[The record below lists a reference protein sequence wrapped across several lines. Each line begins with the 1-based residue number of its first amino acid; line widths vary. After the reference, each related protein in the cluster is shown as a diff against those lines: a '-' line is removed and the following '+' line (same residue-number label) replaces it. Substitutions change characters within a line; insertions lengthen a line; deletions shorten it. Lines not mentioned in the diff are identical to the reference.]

1 MHILLIHQAFAAIT
15 EPGGT
20 RHHEFARQLVRR
32 GHRVTIIASQVS
44 YLTGQT
50 VADGGWLAREVD
62 DAGVEILRCRSYS
75 GWHRSFLHRML
86 SFLSFMAVSFWA
98 GLRVTDVDLVW
109 GTTPP
114 IFQAVTARWIAGLKR
129 KPFLLEVRDLWPSFA
144 VAVGVLTNPFL
155 IRLSE
160 WLEQRLYRRADQI
173 VVNSPG
179 FIEHV
184 RSWGAQQVEVV
195 PNGVDLAMFE
205 RKAKDQTLR
214 RELGLPGGFL
224 VIYAGAHGMSNDL
237 ETALKAAELLQNE
250 EDIHF
255 VFLGDGKEKANLMA
269 LAERMKLANLHFLPS
284 IPKDQ
289 IAATLIQ
296 ADAGLAILLAV
307 DAYKTTYPNK
317 VFDYMAAGLPVVLAI
332 DGVIRRV
339 VEDADA
345 GLFAQPGDPEA
356 IAEAVMRL
364 AADPV
369 FADKLGQAGRRRVE
383 GDFNRQHLAAK
394 MALIMEETAENRN
407 GRSADGAAAEIESGG
422 VDDG

>member
-1 MHILLIHQAFAAIT
+1 
-15 EPGGT
+15 
-20 RHHEFARQLVRR
+20 
-32 GHRVTIIASQVS
+32 
-44 YLTGQT
+44 
-50 VADGGWLAREVD
+50 
-62 DAGVEILRCRSYS
+62 RCRNYS

-86 SFLSFMAVSFWA
+86 SFLSFMAVSFWT
-98 GLRVTDVDLVW
+98 GLRVANVDLVW

-144 VAVGVLTNPFL
+144 VAVGVLTNPLL
-155 IRLSE
+155 IGLSE
-160 WLEQRLYRRADQI
+160 WLERGLYRRADRV

-184 RSWGAQQVEVV
+184 RSRGAQQVEVV

-205 RKAKDQTLR
+205 RIKKDQSLR
-214 RELGLPGGFL
+214 RELGLSEGFL

-237 ETALKAAELLQNE
+237 RTVLKAAELLQSE

-255 VFLGDGKEKANLMA
+255 VFLGDGKEKTNLMA
-269 LAERMKLANLHFLPS
+269 LAESMKLRNLHFLPS

-289 IAATLIQ
+289 IASTLVQ

-307 DAYKTTYPNK
+307 DAYRTTYPNK

-332 DGVIRRV
+332 DGVIRQV
-339 VEDADA
+339 VEGAGA

-356 IAEAVMRL
+356 IAETVKRL
-364 AADPV
+364 ATDP
-369 FADKLGQAGRRRVE
+369 ALAEQLGKAGRRCVE
-383 GDFNRQHLAAK
+383 GDFDREHLASK
-394 MALIMEETAENRN
+394 MALIMETIAVNGKGRASDDTAVE
-407 GRSADGAAAEIESGG
+407 STSGG
-422 VDDG
+422 IDDG

>member
-1 MHILLIHQAFAAIT
+1 MHILLIHQVFAAIN

-20 RHHEFARQLVRR
+20 RHHEFARQLTRR

-44 YLTGQT
+44 YLTGRT
-50 VADGGWLAREVD
+50 VGDGGWLTREVD
-62 DAGVEILRCRSYS
+62 DAGVEILRCRNYS

-86 SFLSFMAVSFWA
+86 SFLSFMAVSFWT
-98 GLRVTDVDLVW
+98 GLRVANVDLVW

-144 VAVGVLTNPFL
+144 VAVGVLTNPLL
-155 IRLSE
+155 IGLSE
-160 WLEQRLYRRADQI
+160 WLERGLYRRADRV

-184 RSWGAQQVEVV
+184 RSRGAQQVEVV

-205 RKAKDQTLR
+205 RIKKDQSLR
-214 RELGLPGGFL
+214 RELGLSEGFL

-237 ETALKAAELLQNE
+237 RTVLKAAELLQSE

-255 VFLGDGKEKANLMA
+255 VFLGDGKEKTNLMA
-269 LAERMKLANLHFLPS
+269 LAESMKLRNLHFLPS

-289 IAATLIQ
+289 IASTLVQ

-307 DAYKTTYPNK
+307 DAYRTTYPNK

-332 DGVIRRV
+332 DGVIRQV
-339 VEDADA
+339 VEGAGA

-356 IAEAVMRL
+356 IAETVKRL
-364 AADPV
+364 ATDP
-369 FADKLGQAGRRRVE
+369 ALAEQLGKAGRRCVE
-383 GDFNRQHLAAK
+383 GDFDREHLASK
-394 MALIMEETAENRN
+394 MALIMETIAVNGKGRASDDTAVE
-407 GRSADGAAAEIESGG
+407 STSGG
-422 VDDG
+422 IDDG

>member
-1 MHILLIHQAFAAIT
+1 MHILLIHQAFAAIN

-20 RHHEFARQLVRR
+20 RHHEFSRQLARR
-32 GHRVTIIASQVS
+32 GHRVTIITSQVS
-44 YLTGQT
+44 YLTGRA
-50 VADGGWLAREVD
+50 VGERGWLTRKVD
-62 DAGVEILRCRSYS
+62 DAGVVILRCRSYS

-86 SFLSFMAVSFWA
+86 SFLSFMAVSFWT
-98 GLRVTDVDLVW
+98 GLRVADVDLVW

-144 VAVGVLTNPFL
+144 VAVGVLTNPLL

-160 WLEQRLYRRADQI
+160 WMERGLYRRADRV

-184 RSWGAQQVEVV
+184 RSRGAQQVEVV

-205 RKAKDQTLR
+205 RKKKDQSLR
-214 RELGLPGGFL
+214 RELGLAKSFL

-237 ETALKAAELLQNE
+237 ETVLKAADLLQSE
-250 EDIHF
+250 GDIHF
-255 VFLGDGKEKANLMA
+255 VFLGDGKEKTNLMA
-269 LAERMKLANLHFLPS
+269 LAESMKLCNLHFLPS

-289 IAATLIQ
+289 IASTLVQ

-332 DGVIRRV
+332 DGVIRQV
-339 VEDADA
+339 VEDAGA
-345 GLFAQPGDPEA
+345 GLFARPGNPEA
-356 IAEAVMRL
+356 IAEAVKRL

-369 FADKLGQAGRRRVE
+369 AADQMGQAGRRCVE
-383 GDFNRQHLAAK
+383 GDFDREHLAAK
-394 MALIMEETAENRN
+394 MEIIMETIAAN
-407 GRSADGAAAEIESGG
+407 GKGSSSEGAAAESKPGG

>member
-1 MHILLIHQAFAAIT
+1 VHILLIHQAFAAIS

-44 YLTGQT
+44 YLTGQV

-62 DAGVEILRCRSYS
+62 DVGVEILRCRSYS

-86 SFLSFMAVSFWA
+86 SFLSFMAVSFWT
-98 GLRVTDVDLVW
+98 GLRVADVDLVW

-160 WLEQRLYRRADQI
+160 WLEERLYRGADQI

-184 RSWGAQQVEVV
+184 RSRGAQKVEVV

-205 RKAKDQTLR
+205 RKTKDQTMR

-237 ETALKAAELLQNE
+237 ETALKAAKLLRNE

-255 VFLGDGKEKANLMA
+255 VFLGDGKEKTNLMA
-269 LAERMKLANLHFLPS
+269 LAESMKLGNLHFLPS
-284 IPKDQ
+284 VPKNQIP
-289 IAATLIQ
+289 ATLIQ
-296 ADAGLAILLAV
+296 ADAGLAILLAL

-317 VFDYMAAGLPVVLAI
+317 VFDYMAAGLPMVLAI
-332 DGVIRRV
+332 DGVIRRI
-339 VEDADA
+339 VEEAEA

-356 IAEAVMRL
+356 IAEAVRQL

-369 FADKLGQAGRRRVE
+369 FADKLGQAGKRCVE
-383 GDFNRQHLAAK
+383 GDFDRQHLAAK
-394 MALIMEETAENRN
+394 MARIMETTAVNGN

>member
-1 MHILLIHQAFAAIT
+1 MHVLLIHQAFAAIN

-20 RHHEFARQLVRR
+20 RHHEFARQLARR
-32 GHRVTIIASQVS
+32 GHRVTVIASQVS
-44 YLTGQT
+44 YLTGRA
-50 VADGGWLAREVD
+50 VGDGGWLMREVD
-62 DAGVEILRCRSYS
+62 DAGVEILRCWSYP
-75 GWHRSFLHRML
+75 GWHRSFLHRMM
-86 SFLSFMAVSFWA
+86 SFLSFMAVSFWT
-98 GLRVTDVDLVW
+98 GLRVADVDLVW

-144 VAVGVLTNPFL
+144 IAVGVLTNPLL

-160 WLEQRLYRRADQI
+160 WLERGLYRGADRV

-184 RSWGAQQVEVV
+184 RSRGARQVELV

-205 RKAKDQTLR
+205 RIKKDQSLR
-214 RELGLPGGFL
+214 RELGLSECFL

-237 ETALKAAELLQNE
+237 ETVLKAADLLQSE

-255 VFLGDGKEKANLMA
+255 VFLGDGKEKTNLMA
-269 LAERMKLANLHFLPS
+269 LAERMKLRNLHFLPS

-289 IAATLIQ
+289 IASTLVQ

-332 DGVIRRV
+332 DGVIRQV
-339 VEDADA
+339 IEDAGA
-345 GLFAQPGDPEA
+345 GLFAQPGDPKA
-356 IAEAVMRL
+356 IAESVKRL

-369 FADKLGQAGRRRVE
+369 LAEQLGQAGRRGVE
-383 GDFNRQHLAAK
+383 RDFDRERLAAK
-394 MALIMEETAENRN
+394 MALIMEKIAENRK
-407 GRSADGAAAEIESGG
+407 GRPLEDTAEESKSGG
-422 VDDG
+422 MDDG

>member
-1 MHILLIHQAFAAIT
+1 LIHQAFAAIN

-50 VADGGWLAREVD
+50 VADGGWLAHEVD
-62 DAGVEILRCRSYS
+62 EVGVEILRCRSYS

-86 SFLSFMAVSFWA
+86 SFLSFMVVSFWA
-98 GLRVTDVDLVW
+98 GLRVTEVDLVW

-144 VAVGVLTNPFL
+144 VAVGVLTNPLL

-160 WLEQRLYRRADQI
+160 WLERGLYRRADRV

-179 FIEHV
+179 FIENV
-184 RSWGAQQVEVV
+184 ISRGAQQVGVI
-195 PNGVDLAMFE
+195 PNGVDLTMFD
-205 RKAKDQTLR
+205 RKVKDQTLR

-250 EDIHF
+250 EDIQF
-255 VFLGDGKEKANLMA
+255 VFLGDGKEKANLMS
-269 LAERMKLANLHFLPS
+269 LAESMKLGNLHFLPS

-289 IAATLIQ
+289 IAAMLVQ

-332 DGVIRRV
+332 DGVIRQV
-339 VEDADA
+339 VEDAEA

-369 FADKLGQAGRRRVE
+369 FADKLGQAGRRCVE
-383 GDFNRQHLAAK
+383 GDFDRQHLAAK

-407 GRSADGAAAEIESGG
+407 GRSPDDVAAEIESGG
-422 VDDG
+422 VDDD

>member
-1 MHILLIHQAFAAIT
+1 LIHQAFAAIN

-50 VADGGWLAREVD
+50 VADGGWLAHEVD
-62 DAGVEILRCRSYS
+62 EVGVEILRCRSYS

-86 SFLSFMAVSFWA
+86 SFLSFMVVSFWA
-98 GLRVTDVDLVW
+98 GLRVTEVDLVW

-144 VAVGVLTNPFL
+144 VAVGVLTNPLL

-160 WLEQRLYRRADQI
+160 WLERGLYRRADRV

-184 RSWGAQQVEVV
+184 RSRGAQQVGVI
-195 PNGVDLAMFE
+195 PNGVDLTMFD
-205 RKAKDQTLR
+205 RKVKDQTLR

-250 EDIHF
+250 EDIQF
-255 VFLGDGKEKANLMA
+255 VFLGDGKEKANLMS
-269 LAERMKLANLHFLPS
+269 LAESMKLGNLHFLPS

-289 IAATLIQ
+289 IAAMLVQ

-332 DGVIRRV
+332 DGVIRQV
-339 VEDADA
+339 VEDAEA

-369 FADKLGQAGRRRVE
+369 FADKLGQAGRRCVE
-383 GDFNRQHLAAK
+383 GDFDRQHLAAK

-407 GRSADGAAAEIESGG
+407 GRSPDDVAAEIESGG
-422 VDDG
+422 VDDD

>member
-1 MHILLIHQAFAAIT
+1 
-15 EPGGT
+15 
-20 RHHEFARQLVRR
+20 
-32 GHRVTIIASQVS
+32 
-44 YLTGQT
+44 
-50 VADGGWLAREVD
+50 
-62 DAGVEILRCRSYS
+62 
-75 GWHRSFLHRML
+75 
-86 SFLSFMAVSFWA
+86 SFMTVSFWT
-98 GLRVTDVDLVW
+98 GLRVANVDLVW

-144 VAVGVLTNPFL
+144 VAVGVLTNPLL

-160 WLEQRLYRRADQI
+160 WLERGLYRRADRV

-184 RSWGAQQVEVV
+184 RSRGARQVEVI

-205 RKAKDQTLR
+205 RIKKDQSLR
-214 RELGLPGGFL
+214 RELGLPEGFL

-237 ETALKAAELLQNE
+237 ETVLKAAELLQSE

-255 VFLGDGKEKANLMA
+255 VFIGDGKEKTNLMA
-269 LAERMKLANLHFLPS
+269 LAESMKLRNLHFLPS

-289 IAATLIQ
+289 IASTLVQ

-307 DAYKTTYPNK
+307 DAYRTTYPNK

-332 DGVIRRV
+332 DGVVRQV
-339 VEDADA
+339 VEGAGA

-356 IAEAVMRL
+356 IAEAVKRL

-369 FADKLGQAGRRRVE
+369 LAEQLGKAGRRCVE
-383 GDFNRQHLAAK
+383 GDFDREHLAAK
-394 MALIMEETAENRN
+394 MAFIMETIAVN
-407 GRSADGAAAEIESGG
+407 GKGRASDDTAAEIKPGG
-422 VDDG
+422 MDDG

>member
-20 RHHEFARQLVRR
+20 RHHEFARQLARR

-44 YLTGQT
+44 YLTGRT
-50 VADGGWLAREVD
+50 VGDGGWLTHEVD
-62 DAGVEILRCRSYS
+62 DLGVEILRCRSYS

-86 SFLSFMAVSFWA
+86 SFISFMAVSFWA
-98 GLRVTDVDLVW
+98 GIRVADVDLVW

-114 IFQAVTARWIAGLKR
+114 IFQAVTVRWIAGLKR

-144 VAVGVLTNPFL
+144 VAVGVLTNPLL

-160 WLEQRLYRRADQI
+160 WLERGLYHRADRV

-184 RSWGAQQVEVV
+184 RSRGAQQVEVV

-205 RKAKDQTLR
+205 IEKEDQSLR
-214 RELGLPGGFL
+214 RELGMAEGFL

-255 VFLGDGKEKANLMA
+255 VFLGDGKEKTNLMA
-269 LAERMKLANLHFLPS
+269 LAERMKLRNLHFLPS

-289 IAATLIQ
+289 IASTLIQ

-332 DGVIRRV
+332 NGVIRDV
-339 VEDADA
+339 VEAAGA

-356 IAEAVMRL
+356 IAEVVKRL

-369 FADKLGQAGRRRVE
+369 FADQLGQAGRRCVE
-383 GDFNRQHLAAK
+383 GGFDREHLAAK
-394 MALIMEETAENRN
+394 MAFIMETMAANGNR
-407 GRSADGAAAEIESGG
+407 RSADGAAAEIKSGG
-422 VDDG
+422 MDEG

>member
-1 MHILLIHQAFAAIT
+1 MHILLIHQAFAAIN

-20 RHHEFARQLVRR
+20 RHHEFARQLVQR

-50 VADGGWLAREVD
+50 VANGGWLAREVD
-62 DAGVEILRCRSYS
+62 DVGVEILRCRSYS

-86 SFLSFMAVSFWA
+86 SFLSFMVVSFWT
-98 GLRVTDVDLVW
+98 GLHVADVDLVW

-144 VAVGVLTNPFL
+144 VAVGVLKDPFL

-160 WLEQRLYRRADQI
+160 WLERRLYRRADRV

-184 RSWGAQQVEVV
+184 RSRGAQQVEVV

-205 RKAKDQTLR
+205 GKAKDQTLR
-214 RELGLPGGFL
+214 RKLGLPGGFL

-269 LAERMKLANLHFLPS
+269 LAESMTLRNLHFLPS

-317 VFDYMAAGLPVVLAI
+317 VFDYMAAGLPVILAI

-339 VEDADA
+339 VEEADA

-356 IAEAVMRL
+356 IAEAVRRL
-364 AADPV
+364 AADPAL
-369 FADKLGQAGRRRVE
+369 ADKLGQAGRRCVE
-383 GDFNRQHLAAK
+383 GDFDRRQLAAK
-394 MALIMEETAENRN
+394 MAGIMETIAANGN
-407 GRSADGAAAEIESGG
+407 GRSSDGRAAEIGSGV

>member
-1 MHILLIHQAFAAIT
+1 MHILLIHQAFAAIN

-20 RHHEFARQLVRR
+20 RHHEFARQLARR
-32 GHRVTIIASQVS
+32 GHRVTIIAGQVS
-44 YLTGQT
+44 YLTGQA
-50 VADGGWLAREVD
+50 VGGGGWVRREVD
-62 DAGVEILRCRSYS
+62 DIGVEILRCRSYS

-86 SFLSFMAVSFWA
+86 SFISFMMVSFWT
-98 GLRVTDVDLVW
+98 GLRVADVDLVW

-144 VAVGVLTNPFL
+144 VAVGVLTNPLL

-160 WLEQRLYRRADQI
+160 CLERGLYHRADRV

-179 FIEHV
+179 FMEHV
-184 RSWGAQQVEVV
+184 RSRGAQQVEVV

-205 RKAKDQTLR
+205 RNKKDQSLR
-214 RELGLPGGFL
+214 RELGLVEGFL

-237 ETALKAAELLQNE
+237 ETVLKAAEILQSE
-250 EDIHF
+250 DDIHF
-255 VFLGDGKEKANLMA
+255 VFLGDGKEKINLMA
-269 LAERMKLANLHFLPS
+269 LAESMKLRNLHFLPS

-289 IAATLIQ
+289 IASALMQ

-332 DGVIRRV
+332 DGVIRQV
-339 VEDADA
+339 VEGEGA

-356 IAEAVMRL
+356 IAAVVKRL
-364 AADPV
+364 AVEP
-369 FADKLGQAGRRRVE
+369 LLGEQMGQAGRRCVDR
-383 GDFNRQHLAAK
+383 GFNREHLAAK
-394 MALIMEETAENRN
+394 MAVIMEAIA
-407 GRSADGAAAEIESGG
+407 ADGKERSTGG
-422 VDDG
+422 VETGIKPGEMDDG

>member
-1 MHILLIHQAFAAIT
+1 MHILLIHQAFAAIN

-20 RHHEFARQLVRR
+20 RHHEFARQLVQR

-50 VADGGWLAREVD
+50 VGDGGWLTREVD
-62 DAGVEILRCRSYS
+62 DSGVEILRCRSYS

-86 SFLSFMAVSFWA
+86 SFLSFMAVSFWT
-98 GLRVTDVDLVW
+98 GLRVADVDLVW

-129 KPFLLEVRDLWPSFA
+129 VPLLLEVRDLWPSFA
-144 VAVGVLTNPFL
+144 VAVGVLTNPLL
-155 IRLSE
+155 IRLSQ
-160 WLEQRLYRRADQI
+160 WLERRLYHRADRV

-184 RSWGAQQVEVV
+184 RSRGAQQVEVV

-205 RKAKDQTLR
+205 RKALDQSLR
-214 RELGLPGGFL
+214 HEIGLAEGFL

-237 ETALKAAELLQNE
+237 ETVLKTAELLQSE

-269 LAERMKLANLHFLPS
+269 LAESMELGNLHFLPS
-284 IPKDQ
+284 IPKNQ
-289 IAATLIQ
+289 IASTLMQ

-332 DGVIRRV
+332 DGVIRQV
-339 VEDADA
+339 VEGEGA
-345 GLFAQPGDPEA
+345 GLFAQPGDPAA
-356 IAEAVMRL
+356 IAEAVKRL
-364 AADPV
+364 ASDSLLAGQM
-369 FADKLGQAGRRRVE
+369 GQAGRRCVE
-383 GDFNRQHLAAK
+383 IGFNREHLAAK
-394 MALIMEETAENRN
+394 MAVIMETTAAM
-407 GRSADGAAAEIESGG
+407 GKGQSTDSAAVEIKSGG
-422 VDDG
+422 MDDG

>member
-1 MHILLIHQAFAAIT
+1 
-15 EPGGT
+15 
-20 RHHEFARQLVRR
+20 
-32 GHRVTIIASQVS
+32 
-44 YLTGQT
+44 
-50 VADGGWLAREVD
+50 
-62 DAGVEILRCRSYS
+62 
-75 GWHRSFLHRML
+75 ML

-160 WLEQRLYRRADQI
+160 WLERRLYRRADRV

-184 RSWGAQQVEVV
+184 RSQGAQQVEVV

-205 RKAKDQTLR
+205 RKTKDQTMR

-255 VFLGDGKEKANLMA
+255 IFLGDGKEKTNLMA
-269 LAERMKLANLHFLPS
+269 LAESMKLGNLHFLPS
-284 IPKDQ
+284 VPKNQ

-369 FADKLGQAGRRRVE
+369 FADKLGQAGKRCVE
-383 GDFNRQHLAAK
+383 GDFDRQQLAAK
-394 MALIMEETAENRN
+394 MALIMEETAEDRN
-407 GRSADGAAAEIESGG
+407 GRSADEAAAEIESGG

>member
-1 MHILLIHQAFAAIT
+1 MHILLIHQAFAAIN

-20 RHHEFARQLVRR
+20 RHHEFARQLARR

-44 YLTGQT
+44 YLTGRI
-50 VADGGWLAREVD
+50 VSEGGWLTREVD
-62 DAGVEILRCRSYS
+62 DIGVEILRCRSYS
-75 GWHRSFLHRML
+75 GWHRSFVHRML
-86 SFLSFMAVSFWA
+86 SFLSFMAVSFWT
-98 GLRVTDVDLVW
+98 GLRVADVDLVW

-129 KPFLLEVRDLWPSFA
+129 KPLLLEVRDLWPSFA
-144 VAVGVLTNPFL
+144 VAVGVLTNPIL

-160 WLEQRLYRRADQI
+160 WLERGLYRRADRV

-184 RSWGAQQVEVV
+184 RSRGAQQVDVV
-195 PNGVDLAMFE
+195 PNGVDLTMFE

-214 RELGLPGGFL
+214 RELGVTGGFL

-269 LAERMKLANLHFLPS
+269 LAERMKLCNLHFLPS

-332 DGVIRRV
+332 DGVIRHV
-339 VEDADA
+339 VEDAGA

-356 IAEAVMRL
+356 IAEVVKRL
-364 AADPV
+364 AAEPLL
-369 FADKLGQAGRRRVE
+369 ADQMGQAGRRCVDR
-383 GDFNRQHLAAK
+383 GFNRENLAAK
-394 MALIMEETAENRN
+394 MAVIMETIAANGK
-407 GRSADGAAAEIESGG
+407 GRSTGGAAAENKSGEK
-422 VDDG
+422 DDG

>member
-1 MHILLIHQAFAAIT
+1 MHILLIHQAFAAIN

-20 RHHEFARQLVRR
+20 RHHEFARQLARR

-44 YLTGQT
+44 YLTGR
-50 VADGGWLAREVD
+50 VVGDGGWLTREVD
-62 DAGVEILRCRSYS
+62 DIGVEIIRCRSYS

-98 GLRVTDVDLVW
+98 GLRVADVDLVW

-144 VAVGVLTNPFL
+144 VAVGVLTNPIL

-160 WLEQRLYRRADQI
+160 WLERGLYRRADRV

-179 FIEHV
+179 FVEHV
-184 RSWGAQQVEVV
+184 RSRGAQQVEVIA
-195 PNGVDLAMFE
+195 NGVDLAMFE
-205 RKAKDQTLR
+205 GTKKDQSLR
-214 RELGLPGGFL
+214 HELGLPEGFL

-237 ETALKAAELLQNE
+237 ETVLKAAEILQSE

-255 VFLGDGKEKANLMA
+255 VFLGDGKEKASLKA
-269 LAERMKLANLHFLPS
+269 LAESMKLRNLHFLQS

-289 IAATLIQ
+289 IASTLVQ
-296 ADAGLAILLAV
+296 ANAGLAILLAV

-332 DGVIRRV
+332 DGVIRQV
-339 VEDADA
+339 VEGAGA
-345 GLFAQPGDPEA
+345 GLFAQPGDSEA
-356 IAEAVMRL
+356 IAEAVKQL

-369 FADKLGQAGRRRVE
+369 LAEQLGQAGRRCVE
-383 GDFNRQHLAAK
+383 GDFDREHLAAK
-394 MALIMEETAENRN
+394 MALIMETIAVN
-407 GRSADGAAAEIESGG
+407 GKERASDDAAAENKSGG
-422 VDDG
+422 LDDG

>member
-1 MHILLIHQAFAAIT
+1 VHILLIHQAFAAIN

-20 RHHEFARQLVRR
+20 RHHEFARQLARR

-44 YLTGQT
+44 YLTGRA
-50 VADGGWLAREVD
+50 VGEGGWFTREVD
-62 DAGVEILRCRSYS
+62 NTGVEIIRCRSYS

-86 SFLSFMAVSFWA
+86 SFLSFMVVSFWT
-98 GLRVTDVDLVW
+98 GLRVANVDLVW

-144 VAVGVLTNPFL
+144 VAVGVLTNPLL

-160 WLEQRLYRRADQI
+160 WLERGLYRRADRV

-184 RSWGAQQVEVV
+184 RSRGARQVEVI

-205 RKAKDQTLR
+205 RIKKDQSLR
-214 RELGLPGGFL
+214 RELGVPEGFL

-237 ETALKAAELLQNE
+237 ETVLKAAELLQSE

-255 VFLGDGKEKANLMA
+255 VFLGDGKEKTNLMA
-269 LAERMKLANLHFLPS
+269 LAESMKLRNLHFLPS

-289 IAATLIQ
+289 IASTLVQ

-307 DAYKTTYPNK
+307 DAYRTTYPNK

-332 DGVIRRV
+332 DGVVRQV
-339 VEDADA
+339 VEGAGA

-356 IAEAVMRL
+356 IVEAVKRL

-369 FADKLGQAGRRRVE
+369 LAEQLGKAGRRCVE
-383 GDFNRQHLAAK
+383 GDFDREHLAAK
-394 MALIMEETAENRN
+394 MAFIMETIAVN
-407 GRSADGAAAEIESGG
+407 GKGRGSDDTAAEIKPGG
-422 VDDG
+422 MDDG